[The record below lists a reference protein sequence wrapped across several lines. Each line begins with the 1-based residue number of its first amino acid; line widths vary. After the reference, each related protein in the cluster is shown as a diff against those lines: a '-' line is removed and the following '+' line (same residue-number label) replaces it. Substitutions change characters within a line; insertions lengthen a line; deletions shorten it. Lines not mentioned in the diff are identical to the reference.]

1 MAIYQI
7 SYDLRNK
14 RDYKALYERI
24 KSYGTWCRPLE
35 SVWIIKTDQS
45 AAQVRDYIAAI
56 MDADD
61 QLLVS
66 AMTAEWASWNI
77 DSEVSRYMT
86 GFIQVWPA

>member
-35 SVWIIKTDQS
+35 STWVIRTGQS
-45 AAQVRDYIAAI
+45 VTQVRDYLAGV
-56 MDADD
+56 MDGDD
-61 QLLVS
+61 GLLVV
-66 AMTAEWASWNI
+66 AL
-77 DSEVSRYMT
+77 T
-86 GFIQVWPA
+86 GDAAWRNLDAQDGYKLKPLLEGSLA